1 MQKDAP
7 APSGQPARTSSRMCA
22 AMQLVQLLTLLCRAA
37 AQYLASVCVQL
48 SAAGAGAGAGDG
60 GGTGVGPGAGPGGE
74 ALPHD
79 SLSQSPA

>member
-1 MQKDAP
+1 
-7 APSGQPARTSSRMCA
+7 MCA
-22 AMQLVQLLTLLCRAA
+22 AMQLVQLLTLLSRAA

-60 GGTGVGPGAGPGGE
+60 GPGAGAGAGPGGE

>member
-1 MQKDAP
+1 
-7 APSGQPARTSSRMCA
+7 MCA

-48 SAAGAGAGAGDG
+48 SAAGAGAGAGAGDG
-60 GGTGVGPGAGPGGE
+60 GPGAGAGAGPGGE